1 MSEKAPKNPVQKP
14 KSISSDR
21 VPRGGYWNDS
31 PSSTRA
37 SYGRNAPSNRYSG
50 IGFRL
55 ARTKK

>member
-1 MSEKAPKNPVQKP
+1 VSIKEPKNPVKES
-14 KSISSDR
+14 KKILSLR

-37 SYGRNAPSNRYSG
+37 SYGSNAPSNRYSG
-50 IGFRL
+50 IGFRI